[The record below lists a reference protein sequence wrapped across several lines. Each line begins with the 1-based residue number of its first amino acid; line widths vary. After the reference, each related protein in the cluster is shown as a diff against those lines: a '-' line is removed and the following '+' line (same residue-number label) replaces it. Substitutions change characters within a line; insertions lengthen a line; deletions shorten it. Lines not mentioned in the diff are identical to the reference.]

1 MGVNLTAI
9 FPQQL
14 SQEKIH
20 QLLDTIEKQ
29 EYASIKTYYN
39 TTLAEGFP
47 DISSTVSQWYLHD
60 QKVSQIPKLP
70 DIQAELAL
78 KEGLVLKIG
87 DDGFALWSMIRAF
100 LAISLHPKIL
110 EKFQEICIEIMKDV
124 NITECWILGDDNPI
138 YHAFNQN
145 KEFKLMATNNLQ
157 VNNIHDLYQELKPED
172 SYEIKGHYRLTRL
185 QL

>member
-1 MGVNLTAI
+1 MGVNITAI
-9 FPQQL
+9 FPKQL

-29 EYASIKTYYN
+29 EYSSIKTFYN
-39 TTLAEGFP
+39 TTLTEGFP
-47 DISSTVSQWYLHD
+47 EISSKAQWYLHD
-60 QKVSQIPKLP
+60 EKVSQTPKLP
-70 DIQAELAL
+70 NIQAELAL

-110 EKFQEICIEIMKDV
+110 EKFQELCLEIMNDLD
-124 NITECWILGDDNPI
+124 IAECWILGDDNPI

-145 KEFKLMATNNLQ
+145 KDFKLIATNNLQ
-157 VNNIHDLYQELKPED
+157 VKNIHDLYQELKAED
-172 SYEIKGHYRLTRL
+172 SYEIKGHYKQFIT
-185 QL
+185 